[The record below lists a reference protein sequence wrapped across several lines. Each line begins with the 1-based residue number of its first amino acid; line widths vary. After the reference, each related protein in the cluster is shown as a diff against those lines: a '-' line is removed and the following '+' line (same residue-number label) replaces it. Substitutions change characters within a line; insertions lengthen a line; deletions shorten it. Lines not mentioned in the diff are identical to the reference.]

1 MKKGL
6 LLSTLL
12 ISLFSFSKNE
22 SKLNSK
28 NPTTVPPT
36 VLIEKGASWKFL
48 DNGSNQGTTWKDN
61 SFDNTTWVSNVAPF
75 GYGDPCK
82 TTVSFGGNTASK
94 FTTTYFT
101 KDITIADITALT
113 TDLEFGIRRDD
124 GFVLYING
132 VEAIRNN
139 MPTGTID
146 YATFASAT
154 INGADEKRHQ
164 TFFVPKSLFT
174 NGVNRISVEMHQRD
188 LSSSDLGFDLFLKEK
203 DPTYTCED
211 GHIGCF
217 TSINP
222 TTQTN
227 VLIMPTEQRFQMLFK
242 EGSAYG
248 DGSGA
253 VPGTHDFTGY
263 IPSAGIDASKIGHL
277 SVNHENNPG
286 GVSILD
292 LNLNTNPSNP
302 LWIASNSKK
311 VDFYNTNLVTT
322 IRNCSGGVTPWRTI
336 VTAEE
341 NTTAGDA
348 NGDGYQDVGWLVEIN
363 PNTASVLDYD
373 NNGVKDKLFALGRM
387 NHENIVVSDNGT
399 VAYYGEDGGTHCV
412 YKFVPTVAN
421 NLSAGNVYVLK
432 LDTALS
438 DDEPTTATA
447 TWIQVPNTTQADRNN
462 LASNAGALGGT
473 NFNGVEDCEIGPDGL
488 VYFASKGKDRVY
500 RFKDNGTTISNFE
513 TFVGAMTYPI
523 QTSTGTVNEP
533 WSDGN
538 DNLAFDDKGN
548 LWVVQD
554 GGRNYI
560 WVVRPNHRQT
570 DPQILLH
577 SSAPAGS
584 EPTGLTFT
592 PDFKYGFFSVQ
603 HPSGSNVAQT
613 DASGTSVQ
621 FNASAAL
628 VFSHEDYLGPQALSN
643 ESFTNNNGVKIYP
656 NPTNGIVTL
665 DFNEITSSEVQ
676 INVYDFVGR
685 KLIDK
690 KVSTSLSKTLEIDLT
705 NFNNSNVYLFEI
717 ISENQ
722 KQTIKVVKSN

>member
-6 LLSTLL
+6 LFSTLV
-12 ISLFSFSKNE
+12 ISLLGFSKNE
-22 SKLNSK
+22 SKLNYGKS
-28 NPTTVPPT
+28 TTVPPT
-36 VLIEKGASWKFL
+36 VLIEKGSTWKFL
-48 DNGSNQGTTWKDN
+48 DNGTDQGATWKDN
-61 SFDNTTWVSNVAPF
+61 AFDNSTWVSNLAPF

-82 TTVSFGGNTASK
+82 TTVSFGGNATNK
-94 FTTTYFT
+94 YTTTYFT
-101 KDITIADITALT
+101 KDITIADINALT

-124 GFVLYING
+124 GFVLYVNG
-132 VEAIRNN
+132 VEVVRNN
-139 MPTGTID
+139 MPAGTVLST
-146 YATFASAT
+146 TFASSA
-154 INGADEKRHQ
+154 ISSADEKRYQ
-164 TFFVPKSLFT
+164 SFFIPKSFFT
-174 NGVNRISVEMHQRD
+174 DGVNRISVEVHQSD
-188 LSSSDLGFDLFLKEK
+188 LTSSDLGFDLYLREK
-203 DPTYTCED
+203 DPAYVCED

-263 IPSAGIDASKIGHL
+263 IPSLGVDASKIGHL

-292 LNLNTNPSNP
+292 LNLNANATNP
-302 LWIASNSKK
+302 LWVASNSKK

-322 IRNCSGGVTPWRTI
+322 VRNCSGGVTPWRTI

-341 NTTAGDA
+341 NTTAGDS

-363 PNTASVLDYD
+363 PTTASVVDYD
-373 NNGVKDKLFALGRM
+373 SNGVKDKLFALGRM

-399 VAYYGEDGGTHCV
+399 LAYYGEDGGTHCV

-438 DDEPTTATA
+438 DDEPTSATA
-447 TWIQVPNTTQADRNN
+447 TWILVPNTTQADRNN

-473 NFNGVEDCEIGPDGL
+473 NFNGVEDCEIGPDGM
-488 VYFASKGKDRVY
+488 VYFASKGKNRVY

-523 QTSTGTVNEP
+523 QTTSGTVNEA
-533 WSDGN
+533 WADGN

-570 DPQILLH
+570 SPQVLIH
-577 SSAPAGS
+577 SSAPSGS

-603 HPSGSNVAQT
+603 HPSGSNIAQA
-613 DASGTSVQ
+613 DATGSNVQ

-628 VFSHEDYLGPQALSN
+628 VFSHEDNLGPQVLGN
-643 ESFTNNNGVKIYP
+643 ESFTSNNGVKVYP

-665 DFNEITSSEVQ
+665 DFNEMNGSEIQ

-685 KLIDK
+685 KLVSK
-690 KVSTSLSKTLEIDLT
+690 KVNAALSKTTEVDLT
-705 NFNNSNVYLFEI
+705 NFNGSNVYFFEVV
-717 ISENQ
+717 SENQ
-722 KQTIKVVKSN
+722 KQTIKVLKSK

>member
-6 LLSTLL
+6 LFSTLL
-12 ISLFSFSKNE
+12 VALCGFSKNE
-22 SKLNSK
+22 SNK
-28 NPTTVPPT
+28 NYEKSTTVPPT
-36 VLIEKGASWKFL
+36 VLIQKGSTWKFL
-48 DNGSNQGTTWKDN
+48 DNGSDQGTAWKNN
-61 SFDNTTWVSNVAPF
+61 SFDNSTWVSNMAPF

-82 TTVSFGGNTASK
+82 TTVSFGPSSTNK
-94 FTTTYFT
+94 YTTTYFT
-101 KDITIADITALT
+101 KDITIADVNTLT

-139 MPTGTID
+139 MPAGTID
-146 YATFASAT
+146 YTTFASAT
-154 INGADEKRHQ
+154 INAADEKRYQ
-164 TFFVPKSLFT
+164 TFYVSKSLFT

-188 LSSSDLGFDLFLKEK
+188 LTSSDLGFDLYLREK
-203 DPTYTCED
+203 DQDYVCQD
-211 GHIGCF
+211 GHIACF

-242 EGSAYG
+242 EGSSYM
-248 DGSGA
+248 DGSGL

-263 IPSAGIDASKIGHL
+263 IPSLGVDASKIGHL

-292 LNLNTNPSNP
+292 INLNNTGSNILWNMTNSR
-302 LWIASNSKK
+302 K
-311 VDFYNTNLVTT
+311 VDMYNSNLVTT

-363 PNTASVLDYD
+363 PTTASVVDYD
-373 NNGVKDKLFALGRM
+373 SNGVQDKLFALGRM
-387 NHENIVVSDNGT
+387 NHENIVVSNDGT
-399 VAYYGEDGGTHCV
+399 VAYYGEDGGSHCV

-421 NLSAGNVYVLK
+421 NLSTGNVYVLK

-438 DDEPTTATA
+438 DDEPSSDKA
-447 TWIQVPNTTQADRNN
+447 TWILVPNTTQADRNN
-462 LASNAGALGGT
+462 MASNAAALGGT

-488 VYFASKGKDRVY
+488 IYFASKGKNRVY
-500 RFKDNGTTISNFE
+500 RFKDNGTTISEFE

-523 QTSTGTVNEP
+523 QTSTGTVNED
-533 WSDGN
+533 WLDGN

-560 WVVRPNHRQT
+560 WVVRPNHKQT
-570 DPQILLH
+570 APQVLIH

-603 HPSGSNVAQT
+603 HPDNTNANQADATGLNVKF
-613 DASGTSVQ
+613 DK
-621 FNASAAL
+621 SAAL
-628 VFSHEDYLGPQALSN
+628 VFSHEDYLGAVLSN
-643 ESFTNNNGVKIYP
+643 ESFTNNNGIKVYP

-665 DFNEITSSEVQ
+665 DFNDISTSEVQ

-690 KVSTSLSKTLEIDLT
+690 KANTSLSRTLEIDLT
-705 NFNNSNVYLFEI
+705 NFNGSNVYFFEI
-717 ISENQ
+717 ISGNQ
-722 KQTIKVVKSN
+722 KQTIKIVKSN

>member
-22 SKLNSK
+22 SKLNYEKAS
-28 NPTTVPPT
+28 TVPPT
-36 VLIEKGASWKFL
+36 VLIEKGSSWKFL
-48 DNGSNQGTTWKDN
+48 DNGSDQGTLWKDN
-61 SFDNTTWVSNVAPF
+61 SFDNTTWTSNLAPF
-75 GYGDPCK
+75 GYGDPCN
-82 TTVSFGGNTASK
+82 TTVSYGTSTSNK
-94 FTTTYFT
+94 YTTTYFT
-101 KDITIADITALT
+101 KDITIADISVLT

-132 VEAIRNN
+132 VEVIRNN
-139 MPTGTID
+139 MPAGIVTS
-146 YATFASAT
+146 ATFASAA
-154 INGADEKRHQ
+154 ISSADEKRYQ
-164 TFFVPKSLFT
+164 TFFIPKSFF
-174 NGVNRISVEMHQRD
+174 NDGINRISIEMHQSD
-188 LSSSDLGFDLFLKEK
+188 LTSSDLGFDLFLKEK
-203 DPTYTCED
+203 DPIYVCED
-211 GHIGCF
+211 GHIACF

-222 TTQTN
+222 TTQTS

-242 EGSAYG
+242 QGSSYI
-248 DGSGA
+248 DGSGV

-263 IPSAGIDASKIGHL
+263 IPTLGLDASKIGYL
-277 SVNHENNPG
+277 AVNHENNPG
-286 GVSILD
+286 GVSMLNI
-292 LNLNTNPSNP
+292 NLNTNVTNP
-302 LWIASNSKK
+302 LWEVSNSKK
-311 VDFYNTNLVTT
+311 VDFFNSSLVTT

-363 PNTASVLDYD
+363 PSTASVVDYD
-373 NNGVKDKLFALGRM
+373 SNGTQDKLFALGRM
-387 NHENIVVSDNGT
+387 NHENIVVSNDGT

-412 YKFVPTVAN
+412 YKFVPTIAN

-438 DDEPTTATA
+438 DDEPTSATA

-462 LASNAGALGGT
+462 MPSNAAALGGT

-523 QTSTGTVNEP
+523 QTNSGIVNED

-570 DPQILLH
+570 DPQVLLH

-592 PDFKYGFFSVQ
+592 PDYKYGFFSIQ
-603 HPSGSNVAQT
+603 HPSGSNIAQA
-613 DASGTSVQ
+613 DASGLNVQ

-628 VFSHEDYLGPQALSN
+628 VFSHEDYLGPQVLSN

-656 NPTNGIVTL
+656 NPTNGMVTL
-665 DFNEITSSEVQ
+665 DFNEITGSEVQ

-685 KLIDK
+685 KLIEK
-690 KVSTSLSKTLEIDLT
+690 KISTSLSKTLEVDLT
-705 NFNNSNVYLFEI
+705 NFNGSNVYFFEI

-722 KQTIKVVKSN
+722 KQTIKVIKSN

>member
-6 LLSTLL
+6 LLSTLV
-12 ISLFSFSKNE
+12 ISLLGFSKNE
-22 SKLNSK
+22 RKLNYEKS
-28 NPTTVPPT
+28 TTVPPT
-36 VLIEKGASWKFL
+36 VLIEKGSSWKFL
-48 DNGSNQGTTWKDN
+48 DNGSDQGTTWRNN
-61 SFDNTTWVSNVAPF
+61 SFDNSAWTANMAPF

-82 TTVSFGGNTASK
+82 TTVSFGPSSSSK
-94 FTTTYFT
+94 YTTTYFS
-101 KDITIADITALT
+101 KDITISDINALT

-124 GFVLYING
+124 GFVLYVNG
-132 VEAIRNN
+132 VEVTRNN
-139 MPTGTID
+139 MPVGAIA
-146 YATFASAT
+146 YNTFASSA
-154 INGADEKRHQ
+154 IGSADEKRYQ
-164 TFFVPKSLFT
+164 SFFIPKSFFT
-174 NGVNRISVEMHQRD
+174 NGVNRISVEMHQSD
-188 LSSSDLGFDLFLKEK
+188 LTSSDLGFDLYLREK
-203 DPTYTCED
+203 DPDYVCQD
-211 GHIGCF
+211 GHIACF

-222 TTQTN
+222 TTQSN

-242 EGSAYG
+242 EGSSYL
-248 DGSGA
+248 DGSGL

-263 IPSAGIDASKIGHL
+263 IPSLGADSSKIGHL

-292 LNLNTNPSNP
+292 INLNNNPSNL
-302 LWIASNSKK
+302 LWNMTNSRK
-311 VDFYNTNLVTT
+311 VDLYNTNLVTT

-363 PNTASVLDYD
+363 PTTASVVDYD
-373 NNGVKDKLFALGRM
+373 NNGTKDKLFALGRM
-387 NHENIVVSDNGT
+387 NHENVVVSNDGT

-412 YKFVPTVAN
+412 YKFVPTTAN
-421 NLSAGNVYVLK
+421 NLSTGNVYVLK

-438 DDEPTTATA
+438 DDEPSSATA

-473 NFNGVEDCEIGPDGL
+473 NFNGVEDCEIGPDGMI
-488 VYFASKGKDRVY
+488 YFASKGKNRVY
-500 RFKDNGTTISNFE
+500 RFKDNGATISNFE

-523 QTSTGTVNEP
+523 QTLSGIVNEA
-533 WSDGN
+533 WLDGN

-570 DPQILLH
+570 SPQVLIH
-577 SSAPAGS
+577 SSVPAGA

-592 PDFKYGFFSVQ
+592 PDYKYGFFSVQ
-603 HPSGSNVAQT
+603 HPDNTATAQT
-613 DASGTSVQ
+613 DASGTNVQ

-628 VFSHEDYLGPQALSN
+628 VFSHEDYLGIQFLGN
-643 ESFTNNNGVKIYP
+643 ESFTNNNGIKVYP

-665 DFNEITSSEVQ
+665 DFNDISDSEIQV
-676 INVYDFVGR
+676 NVYDFVGR
-685 KLIDK
+685 KLIEK
-690 KVSTSLSKTLEIDLT
+690 KANKSLSKTLEIDLT
-705 NFNNSNVYLFEI
+705 SFNDSNVYFFEV
-717 ISENQ
+717 ISGSQ

>member
-6 LLSTLL
+6 LLSTFL
-12 ISLFSFSKNE
+12 ISLLSFSKNE
-22 SKLNSK
+22 SKLNSE
-28 NPTTVPPT
+28 NPITVPPT
-36 VLIEKGASWKFL
+36 VLIEKGSSWKFL
-48 DNGSNQGTTWKDN
+48 DNGSDQGTTWKDN
-61 SFDNTTWVSNVAPF
+61 SFDNTTWTSNIAPF
-75 GYGDPCK
+75 GYGDPCN
-82 TTVSFGGNTASK
+82 TTISFGPSSTNK
-94 FTTTYFT
+94 YTTTYFA
-101 KDITIADITALT
+101 KDITIADISSLT
-113 TDLEFGIRRDD
+113 TDLELGIRRDD

-132 VEAIRNN
+132 VEVVRNN
-139 MPTGTID
+139 MPAGAITS
-146 YATFASAT
+146 ATFASAA
-154 INGADEKRHQ
+154 IGSADEKRYQ
-164 TFFVPKSLFT
+164 TFFIPKSYFT
-174 NGVNRISVEMHQRD
+174 TGVNRISIEMHQSD
-188 LSSSDLGFDLFLKEK
+188 LTSSDLGFDLFLKEK
-203 DPTYTCED
+203 DPSYVCED

-242 EGSAYG
+242 EGSTYM
-248 DGSGA
+248 DGSGT
-253 VPGTHDFTGY
+253 VSGNHDFTGY
-263 IPSAGIDASKIGHL
+263 IPSLGTDASKIGHL

-286 GVSILD
+286 GVSIVNI
-292 LNLNTNPSNP
+292 NLNSNASNP
-302 LWIASNSKK
+302 LWDVTNSRK
-311 VDFYNTNLVTT
+311 VDLYNTNLVTT
-322 IRNCSGGVTPWRTI
+322 IRNCSGGVTPWRTV

-348 NGDGYQDVGWLVEIN
+348 NNDGYQDVGWLVEIN
-363 PNTASVLDYD
+363 PNTASVVDYD
-373 NNGVKDKLFALGRM
+373 NNGTKDKLFAMGRM
-387 NHENIVVSDNGT
+387 NHENVAVSNDGT

-432 LDTALS
+432 LDKALS
-438 DDEPTTATA
+438 DDEPSSATA
-447 TWIQVPNTTQADRNN
+447 TWIQVPNTTQTDRNN

-473 NFNGVEDCEIGPDGL
+473 NFNGVEDCEIGPDGMI
-488 VYFASKGKDRVY
+488 YFASKGKNRVY

-523 QTSTGTVNEP
+523 QTNSGIVNEA
-533 WSDGN
+533 WLDGN

-560 WVVRPNHRQT
+560 WVVRPNHKQT
-570 DPQILLH
+570 NPQVLIH
-577 SSAPAGS
+577 SSVPAGA

-603 HPSGSNVAQT
+603 HPDNTNIAQADASGSN
-613 DASGTSVQ
+613 VQ

-628 VFSHEDYLGPQALSN
+628 VFSHEDNLGQQPLSS
-643 ESFTNNNGVKIYP
+643 ESFGNANGIKIYP

-665 DFNEITSSEVQ
+665 GFNEISGSEIQ

-690 KVSTSLSKTLEIDLT
+690 KANTSLSKTLEIDLT
-705 NFNNSNVYLFEI
+705 NFTTSNVYFFEI

>member
-22 SKLNSK
+22 SKLNYEKAS
-28 NPTTVPPT
+28 TVPPT
-36 VLIEKGASWKFL
+36 VLIEKGSSWKFL
-48 DNGSNQGTTWKDN
+48 DDGSNQGTAWKDN
-61 SFDNTTWVSNVAPF
+61 SFDNSTWTSNVAPF
-75 GYGDPCK
+75 GYGDPCN
-82 TTVSFGGNTASK
+82 TTVSYGPSTTNK

-132 VEAIRNN
+132 VEVNRNN
-139 MPTGTID
+139 MPLGTID
-146 YATFASAT
+146 YTTFASTT
-154 INGADEKRHQ
+154 INSADEKRYQ

-174 NGVNRISVEMHQRD
+174 NGVNRISIEMHQRD
-188 LSSSDLGFDLFLKEK
+188 LTSSDLGFDLFLKEK
-203 DPTYTCED
+203 DPIYVCED
-211 GHIGCF
+211 GHIACF

-222 TTQTN
+222 TTQTS

-248 DGSGA
+248 DGSGN

-263 IPSAGIDASKIGHL
+263 IPSLGADASKIGHL

-292 LNLNTNPSNP
+292 LNLSASTSNP

-311 VDFYNTNLVTT
+311 VDLYNSSLVTT

-363 PNTASVLDYD
+363 PTTASVVDYD
-373 NNGVKDKLFALGRM
+373 SNGTQDKLFALGRM
-387 NHENIVVSDNGT
+387 NHENIVVSNDGT

-421 NLSAGNVYVLK
+421 NLSTGNVYVLK
-432 LDTALS
+432 LDKALS
-438 DDEPTTATA
+438 DDEPSSATA
-447 TWIQVPNTTQADRNN
+447 TWILVPNTTQADRNN
-462 LASNAGALGGT
+462 MPSNAAALGGT

-488 VYFASKGKDRVY
+488 VYFASKGKNRVY

-523 QTSTGTVNEP
+523 QTNSGIVNEA
-533 WSDGN
+533 WADGN

-560 WVVRPNHRQT
+560 WVVRPNHKQT
-570 DPQILLH
+570 DPQVLLH

-603 HPSGSNVAQT
+603 HPDNTNIAQT
-613 DASGTSVQ
+613 DASGLNVQ

-628 VFSHEDYLGPQALSN
+628 VFSHEDYLGPQVLSN
-643 ESFTNNNGVKIYP
+643 ESFTNSNGVKIYP
-656 NPTNGIVTL
+656 NPTNGMVTL

-685 KLIDK
+685 KLIEK
-690 KVSTSLSKTLEIDLT
+690 KTSTSLSKTLEIDLT
-705 NFNNSNVYLFEI
+705 NFNGSNVYFFEI

>member
-6 LLSTLL
+6 LLSTFL
-12 ISLFSFSKNE
+12 ISLLGFSKNE
-22 SKLNSK
+22 RKLNYENTS
-28 NPTTVPPT
+28 VPPT
-36 VLIEKGASWKFL
+36 VLIEKGSTWKFL
-48 DNGSNQGTTWKDN
+48 DNGSDQGTTWKDN
-61 SFDNTTWVSNVAPF
+61 SFDNSSWTSNIAPF

-82 TTVSFGGNTASK
+82 TTVSFGPSSTNK
-94 FTTTYFT
+94 YTTTYFS
-101 KDITIADITALT
+101 KDITITDINTLT
-113 TDLEFGIRRDD
+113 NDLEFGIRRDD
-124 GFVLYING
+124 GFVLYVNG
-132 VEAIRNN
+132 VEVTRNN
-139 MPTGTID
+139 MPAGAIA
-146 YATFASAT
+146 YNTFASSAIGT
-154 INGADEKRHQ
+154 ADEKRYQ
-164 TFFVPKSLFT
+164 TFFIAKSYFT
-174 NGVNRISVEMHQRD
+174 SGVNRISIEVHQSD
-188 LSSSDLGFDLFLKEK
+188 LTSSDLGFDLYLKEK
-203 DPTYTCED
+203 DPDYVCED

-242 EGSAYG
+242 EGSTYM
-248 DGSGA
+248 DGSGL

-263 IPSAGIDASKIGHL
+263 IPSLGADASKLGHL

-286 GVSILD
+286 GVSIVNI
-292 LNLNTNPSNP
+292 NLNSNVTNP
-302 LWIASNSKK
+302 LWDVTNTRK
-311 VDFYNTNLVTT
+311 VDFYNSNLVTT

-348 NGDGYQDVGWLVEIN
+348 NGDGYQDVGWLVEID
-363 PNTASVLDYD
+363 PTTASVVDYE

-387 NHENIVVSDNGT
+387 NHENIVVSNDGT

-438 DDEPTTATA
+438 DDEPSSATA
-447 TWIQVPNTTQADRNN
+447 TWVLVPNTTQADRNN
-462 LASNAGALGGT
+462 LAANAGALGGT
-473 NFNGVEDCEIGPDGL
+473 NFNGVEDCEIGPDGMI
-488 VYFASKGKDRVY
+488 YFASKGKNRVY

-513 TFVGAMTYPI
+513 TFVGGMTYPI
-523 QTSTGTVNEP
+523 QTSTGIVNEA
-533 WSDGN
+533 WLDGN

-570 DPQILLH
+570 APQVLIH

-603 HPSGSNVAQT
+603 HPDNTNIAQT
-613 DASGTSVQ
+613 DATGLNVQ
-621 FNASAAL
+621 FDKSAAL
-628 VFSHEDYLGPQALSN
+628 VFSHRDFLGQQPLSSD
-643 ESFTNNNGVKIYP
+643 SFANNNSVKIYP
-656 NPTNGIVTL
+656 NPTNGLVTL
-665 DFNEITSSEVQ
+665 DFNAISGSDVQ

-685 KLIDK
+685 KLIEK
-690 KVSTSLSKTLEIDLT
+690 KANTSVSKTLEIDLS
-705 NFNNSNVYLFEI
+705 NFNGSNVYFFEI

-722 KQTIKVVKSN
+722 KETIKVVKSN

>member
-1 MKKGL
+1 MKKSL

-22 SKLNSK
+22 SKLNYEKAS
-28 NPTTVPPT
+28 TVPPT
-36 VLIEKGASWKFL
+36 VLIEKGSSWKFL
-48 DNGSNQGTTWKDN
+48 DDGSNQGTAWKDN
-61 SFDNTTWVSNVAPF
+61 SFDNSTWTSNVAPF
-75 GYGDPCK
+75 GYGDPCN
-82 TTVSFGGNTASK
+82 TTVSYGPSTTNK

-132 VEAIRNN
+132 VEVNRNN
-139 MPTGTID
+139 MPLGTID
-146 YATFASAT
+146 YTTFASTT
-154 INGADEKRHQ
+154 INSADEKRYQ

-174 NGVNRISVEMHQRD
+174 NGVNRISIEMHQRD
-188 LSSSDLGFDLFLKEK
+188 LTSSDLGFDLFLKEK
-203 DPTYTCED
+203 DPIYVCED
-211 GHIGCF
+211 GHIACF

-222 TTQTN
+222 TTQTS

-248 DGSGA
+248 DGSGN

-263 IPSAGIDASKIGHL
+263 IPSLGADASKIGHL

-292 LNLNTNPSNP
+292 LNLSASTSNP

-311 VDFYNTNLVTT
+311 VDLYNSSLVTT

-363 PNTASVLDYD
+363 PTTASVVDYD
-373 NNGVKDKLFALGRM
+373 SNGTQDKLFALGRM
-387 NHENIVVSDNGT
+387 NHENIVVSNDGT

-421 NLSAGNVYVLK
+421 NLSTGNVYVLK
-432 LDTALS
+432 LDKALS
-438 DDEPTTATA
+438 DDEPSSATA
-447 TWIQVPNTTQADRNN
+447 TWILVPNTTQADRNN
-462 LASNAGALGGT
+462 MPSNAAALGGT

-488 VYFASKGKDRVY
+488 VYFASKGKNRVY

-523 QTSTGTVNEP
+523 QTNSGIVNEA
-533 WSDGN
+533 WADGN

-560 WVVRPNHRQT
+560 WVVRPNHKQT
-570 DPQILLH
+570 DPQVLLH

-603 HPSGSNVAQT
+603 HPDNTNIAQT
-613 DASGTSVQ
+613 DASGLNVQ

-628 VFSHEDYLGPQALSN
+628 VFSHEDYLGPQVLSN
-643 ESFTNNNGVKIYP
+643 ESFTNSNGVKIYP
-656 NPTNGIVTL
+656 NPTNGMVTL

-685 KLIDK
+685 KLIEK
-690 KVSTSLSKTLEIDLT
+690 KASTSLSKTLEIDLT
-705 NFNNSNVYLFEI
+705 NFNGSNVYFFEI

>member
-22 SKLNSK
+22 SKLNYEKAS
-28 NPTTVPPT
+28 TVPPT
-36 VLIEKGASWKFL
+36 VLIEKGSSWKFL
-48 DNGSNQGTTWKDN
+48 DDGSNQGTAWKDN
-61 SFDNTTWVSNVAPF
+61 SFDNSTWTSNVAPF
-75 GYGDPCK
+75 GYGDPCN
-82 TTVSFGGNTASK
+82 TTVSYGPSTTNK

-132 VEAIRNN
+132 VEVNRNN
-139 MPTGTID
+139 MPLGTID
-146 YATFASAT
+146 YTTFASTT
-154 INGADEKRHQ
+154 INSADEKRYQ

-174 NGVNRISVEMHQRD
+174 NGVNRISIEMHQRD
-188 LSSSDLGFDLFLKEK
+188 LTSSDLGFDLFLKEK
-203 DPTYTCED
+203 DPIYVCED
-211 GHIGCF
+211 GHIACF

-222 TTQTN
+222 TTQTS

-248 DGSGA
+248 DGSGN

-263 IPSAGIDASKIGHL
+263 IPSLGADASKIGHL

-292 LNLNTNPSNP
+292 LNLSASTSNP

-311 VDFYNTNLVTT
+311 VDLYNSSLVTT

-363 PNTASVLDYD
+363 PTTASVVDYD
-373 NNGVKDKLFALGRM
+373 SNGTQDKLFALGRM
-387 NHENIVVSDNGT
+387 NHENIVVSNDGT

-421 NLSAGNVYVLK
+421 NLSTGNVYVLK
-432 LDTALS
+432 LDKALS
-438 DDEPTTATA
+438 DDEPSSATA
-447 TWIQVPNTTQADRNN
+447 TWILVPNTTQADRNN
-462 LASNAGALGGT
+462 MPSNAAALGGT

-488 VYFASKGKDRVY
+488 VYFASKGKNRVY

-523 QTSTGTVNEP
+523 QTNSGIVNEA
-533 WSDGN
+533 WADGN

-560 WVVRPNHRQT
+560 WVVRPNHKQT
-570 DPQILLH
+570 DPQVLLH

-603 HPSGSNVAQT
+603 HPDNTNIAQT
-613 DASGTSVQ
+613 DASGLNVQ

-628 VFSHEDYLGPQALSN
+628 VFSHEDYLGPQVLSN
-643 ESFTNNNGVKIYP
+643 ESFTNSNGVKIYP
-656 NPTNGIVTL
+656 NPTNGMVTL

-685 KLIDK
+685 KLIEK
-690 KVSTSLSKTLEIDLT
+690 KASTSLSKTLEIDLT
-705 NFNNSNVYLFEI
+705 NFNGSNVYFFEI

>member
-12 ISLFSFSKNE
+12 ISLLGFSKNE

-28 NPTTVPPT
+28 NPVTVPPT
-36 VLIEKGASWKFL
+36 VLIEKGSSWKFL
-48 DNGSNQGTTWKDN
+48 DNGSDQGTTWKDN
-61 SFDNTTWVSNVAPF
+61 AFDNTTWVSNLAPF

-82 TTVSFGGNTASK
+82 TTVSFGGNAASK
-94 FTTTYFT
+94 YTTTYFT
-101 KDITIADITALT
+101 KDINIADITSLT

-124 GFVLYING
+124 GFVLYVNG
-132 VEAIRNN
+132 VEVVRNN
-139 MPTGTID
+139 MPAGTITS
-146 YATFASAT
+146 ATFASTAIST
-154 INGADEKRHQ
+154 ADEKRYQ
-164 TFFVPKSLFT
+164 TFFIPKSYFT
-174 NGVNRISVEMHQRD
+174 TGVNRISVEMHQSD

-203 DPTYTCED
+203 DPSYVCED

-242 EGSAYG
+242 EGSTYG

-263 IPSAGIDASKIGHL
+263 IPSLGVNASTIGHL

-292 LNLNTNPSNP
+292 LNLNTNTSNP
-302 LWIASNSKK
+302 LWDATNSKK
-311 VDFYNTNLVTT
+311 VDLYNTNLVTT

-348 NGDGYQDVGWLVEIN
+348 NSDGYQDVGWLVEIN
-363 PNTASVLDYD
+363 PTTASVVDYD
-373 NNGVKDKLFALGRM
+373 SNGTKDKLFAMGRM
-387 NHENIVVSDNGT
+387 NHENVVVSNDGT

-412 YKFVPTVAN
+412 YKFVPTIAN

-438 DDEPTTATA
+438 DDEPTSATA

-473 NFNGVEDCEIGPDGL
+473 NFNGVEDCEIGPDGM

-523 QTSTGTVNEP
+523 QTASGTVNEA

-570 DPQILLH
+570 SPQVLIH

-592 PDFKYGFFSVQ
+592 PDFKYGFFSIQ
-603 HPSGSNVAQT
+603 HPSGSNAFQA
-613 DASGTSVQ
+613 DATGLNVK
-621 FNASAAL
+621 FDKSAAL
-628 VFSHEDYLGPQALSN
+628 VFSHEDYLGQQPLSN
-643 ESFTNNNGVKIYP
+643 ESFTNNNNIKIYP

-665 DFNEITSSEVQ
+665 DFNELNTSEIQ

-690 KVSTSLSKTLEIDLT
+690 KVNSSLSKTTEIDLT
-705 NFNNSNVYLFEI
+705 NFNGSNVYFFEI

-722 KQTIKVVKSN
+722 KQTIKVLKSK

>member
-1 MKKGL
+1 MKRGL

-12 ISLFSFSKNE
+12 ISLLGFSNNE
-22 SKLNSK
+22 SKLNYE
-28 NPTTVPPT
+28 NTTTVPPT
-36 VLIEKGASWKFL
+36 VLIEKGSSWKFL
-48 DNGSNQGTTWKDN
+48 DNGSDQGTTWKDN
-61 SFDNTTWVSNVAPF
+61 SFDNSAWASNISPF

-82 TTVSFGGNTASK
+82 TTVSFGPSSTNK
-94 FTTTYFT
+94 YTTTYFS
-101 KDITIADITALT
+101 KDITITDVNALT
-113 TDLEFGIRRDD
+113 NELEFGIRRDD
-124 GFVLYING
+124 GFVLYVNG
-132 VEAIRNN
+132 VEVTRNN
-139 MPTGTID
+139 MPNGTIA
-146 YATFASAT
+146 YNTFASSA
-154 INGADEKRHQ
+154 IGSADEKRFQ
-164 TFFVPKSLFT
+164 TFFIAKSYFT
-174 NGVNRISVEMHQRD
+174 TGANRISVEIHQSD
-188 LSSSDLGFDLFLKEK
+188 LTSSDLGFDLFLKEK
-203 DPTYTCED
+203 DPDYVCED

-242 EGSAYG
+242 EGSTYM
-248 DGSGA
+248 DGSGL

-263 IPSAGIDASKIGHL
+263 IPSIGVDASKLGHL
-277 SVNHENNPG
+277 AVNHENNPG
-286 GVSILD
+286 GVSIVN
-292 LNLNTNPSNP
+292 LNLNSNISNP
-302 LWIASNSKK
+302 LWDITNTRK
-311 VDFYNTNLVTT
+311 VDFSNSNLVKTV
-322 IRNCSGGVTPWRTI
+322 RNCSGGITPWQTI

-363 PNTASVLDYD
+363 PNTASVVDYE
-373 NNGVKDKLFALGRM
+373 NNGVKDKLYALGRM
-387 NHENIVVSDNGT
+387 NHENIVVSNDGT

-421 NLSAGNVYVLK
+421 NLSVGNVYVLK

-438 DDEPTTATA
+438 DDEPTSATA
-447 TWIQVPNTTQADRNN
+447 TWVLVPNTTQADRNN

-473 NFNGVEDCEIGPDGL
+473 NFNGVEDCEIGPDGMI
-488 VYFASKGKDRVY
+488 YFASKGKNRVY

-523 QTSTGTVNEP
+523 QTASGIVNEA
-533 WSDGN
+533 WLDGN

-570 DPQILLH
+570 APQVLIH

-603 HPSGSNVAQT
+603 HPNNTNVDQLDATNSNVKF
-613 DASGTSVQ
+613 DK
-621 FNASAAL
+621 SAAL
-628 VFSHEDYLGPQALSN
+628 VFSHEDYLGPQALGN
-643 ESFTNNNGVKIYP
+643 DSFANNSGIKIYP

-676 INVYDFVGR
+676 INVYDLVGR
-685 KLIDK
+685 KLIEK
-690 KVSTSLSKTLEIDLT
+690 KANTSFGKTLEIDLT
-705 NFNNSNVYLFEI
+705 NFNSSNVYFFEI
-717 ISENQ
+717 ISEN
-722 KQTIKVVKSN
+722 KKETIKVIKSN